1 MTSPA
6 AFPALLVAPRDAPSV
21 VQGVA
26 SVLCIEAGS
35 AAWPECFAGVEGL
48 PARLWCRG
56 AADLLGSV
64 PRVAIVGTRSPT
76 PYGEAQAQRFGRALA
91 RQGVCVVSGM
101 ARGIDQAAHRAA
113 LEARGATIAVLG
125 NGVDRPWPDGPIGDE
140 IARGGLLV
148 SEFEPGT
155 APRPHHFPLRN
166 RVISALS
173 AGVIVVEAAHASG
186 SLITARWAAEQ
197 GREVWALPGRVDHP
211 MARGS
216 HRLIREGA
224 TLVES
229 PEEVLDQLGLGA
241 PSADATSDDTSA
253 GDVRDPL
260 GARILAA
267 LRGETLVC
275 DEIAAVTGVAPSE
288 VLARLVMLELA
299 GRVVRSPGALW
310 RLAAR

>member
-1 MTSPA
+1 M
-6 AFPALLVAPRDAPSV
+6 D
-21 VQGVA
+21 VA
-26 SVLCIEAGS
+26 SVLCIESGS
-35 AAWPECFAGVEGL
+35 ASWPEAFRGIEGL
-48 PARLWCRG
+48 PERLWCRG
-56 AADLLGSV
+56 DARLLGLV

-76 PYGEAQAQRFGRALA
+76 PYGEAQAQRFARALA
-91 RQGVCVVSGM
+91 RSGICVVSGM

-113 LEARGATIAVLG
+113 LEAGGTTIAVLG
-125 NGVDRPWPDGPIGDE
+125 NGVDRPWPEGPIGED
-140 IARGGLLV
+140 IARQGLLV

-166 RVISALS
+166 RVISGLGL
-173 AGVIVVEAAHASG
+173 GVIVVEAAHASG

-197 GREVWALPGRVDHP
+197 GRNVWAIPGRVDHP

-224 TLVES
+224 ELVES
-229 PEEVLDQLGLGA
+229 PEEVLEQLGVGA
-241 PSADATSDDTSA
+241 TPSDAPGADAGTSA
-253 GDVRDPL
+253 VTDPL

-299 GRVVRSPGALW
+299 GLVVRSPGALW
-310 RLAAR
+310 RLAVR